1 MLEQIT
7 YFDLCKTFLTR
18 RSFCE
23 LVMKSTCPSG
33 IGAKDMTMEQFTELQ
48 HLAHINLLRGCMLDD
63 VTFDHLINRGANDEE
78 P

>member
-1 MLEQIT
+1 
-7 YFDLCKTFLTR
+7 
-18 RSFCE
+18 
-23 LVMKSTCPSG
+23 MKSTCPEG

-48 HLAHINLLRGCMLDD
+48 HLAHINLLRGCEFDD